1 MAPRLRT
8 VSEEL
13 TAFLQGAYSLA
24 NNSAWFGTRPLVRS
38 QDRRSDAPDFHL
50 TEMKLISQIVLVVA
64 AVAAVAGAVLVIV
77 KLPPK
82 QDGFDIALPSAT
94 PSPESK
100 PRVYISGAVRFPGVY
115 SVHDGDRLAQVVEAA
130 GGAVP
135 DADLDVVNLAA
146 RVKDEDHWHI
156 PRLGDSIQ
164 ARVTQGSGTSTKID
178 VNSADAELLKSLPGI
193 GDVKA
198 QSIVDYRE
206 TNGPFSSVEGLL
218 DIHGIGPATLD
229 AIRDLVEVR

>member
-1 MAPRLRT
+1 MKRL
-8 VSEEL
+8 
-13 TAFLQGAYSLA
+13 SL
-24 NNSAWFGTRPLVRS
+24 
-38 QDRRSDAPDFHL
+38 
-50 TEMKLISQIVLVVA
+50 IVLAVAVVA
-64 AVAAVAGAVLVIV
+64 AFAGAVMVIV

-82 QDGFDIALPSAT
+82 QDGFDITLPSAT
-94 PSPESK
+94 PSPESAS
-100 PRVYISGAVRFPGVY
+100 RVYISGAVRFPGVY
-115 SVHDGDRLAQVVEAA
+115 SVRDGDRLAQVVEAA
-130 GGAVP
+130 GGAAP

-156 PRLGDSIQ
+156 PTTGESIQ

-178 VNSADAELLKSLPGI
+178 VNSADVALLKSLPGI

-198 QSIVDYRE
+198 QSIIDYRD

-218 DIHGIGPATLD
+218 DIRGIGPATLD